1 MRPADRSRF
10 GVKMDET
17 LRDAGLCER
26 VDQQG
31 FVVVC

>member
-1 MRPADRSRF
+1 MRPANGGRF

-26 VDQQG
+26 VDQQR
-31 FVVVC
+31 FVVIC